1 MRLII
6 IRHADPDYSI
16 DSLTEKGWREAELL
30 SKKLVKMYEK
40 DENNWH
46 FYVSCLGR
54 AQDTANVTLKKI
66 GRTAEVHTWLREFD
80 APITTEDGR
89 KRIPWDF
96 IPEYWTAEEDY
107 FHKDRWMDVK
117 LMADGDV
124 GTQFKWVADGLDAIL
139 ARHGYRRDGN
149 LYRADQ
155 ASNDTVVMFC
165 HFGVECVLLSHL
177 LGISPLVL
185 WHGTCAAPSSVTTLV
200 TEERR
205 KGTAFFR
212 MSSFGD
218 ISHLYAGDEPPA
230 FAARFCECFDNLD
243 ERHD

>member
-1 MRLII
+1 MKLII

-16 DSLTEKGWREAELL
+16 DSLTEKGWREAEYL
-30 SKKLVKMYEK
+30 SEKLVPMYEA
-40 DENNWH
+40 DPNHWS
-46 FYVSCLGR
+46 FYMSPLGR

-66 GRTAEVHTWLREFD
+66 GRTAEVYKWLREFD
-80 APITTEDGR
+80 APVKGENGR
-89 KRIPWDF
+89 MIIPWDF
-96 IPEYWTAEEDY
+96 LPEYWTNEPAY
-107 FHKDRWMDVK
+107 FDKERWQDVP
-117 LMADGDV
+117 LMADDQV
-124 GTQFKWVADGLDAIL
+124 GVQYKWVTDGLDMIL
-139 ARHGYRRDGN
+139 ERHGYRRDNN
-149 LYRADQ
+149 LYRAEK
-155 ASNDTVVMFC
+155 ASNDTIVFFC

-177 LGISPLVL
+177 LGVSPHIL

-218 ISHLYAGDEPPA
+218 ISHLYANGEPPA
-230 FAARFCECFDNLD
+230 FAARFCECWDNID